1 AAFFL
6 RVAAAFLAASDFFL
20 AAPDFF
26 AIMRYGA
33 CLLFS
38 LTIENYPQPNEKGAF
53 LLNQTYHREAT
64 MMLKE
69 SPPTT

>member
-1 AAFFL
+1 
-6 RVAAAFLAASDFFL
+6 
-20 AAPDFF
+20 
-26 AIMRYGA
+26 MRYGA